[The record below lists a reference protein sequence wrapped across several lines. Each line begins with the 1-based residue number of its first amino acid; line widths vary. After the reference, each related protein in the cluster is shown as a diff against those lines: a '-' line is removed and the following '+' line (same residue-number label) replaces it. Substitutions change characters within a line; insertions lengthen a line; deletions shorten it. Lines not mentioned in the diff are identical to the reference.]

1 MHLFLSNNTETYD
14 FCNKELFF
22 CKNEKIIKVNNIE
35 KNALAILFSNTN
47 LILYNFSF
55 SYQIKENILINN

>member
-1 MHLFLSNNTETYD
+1 MHLFLLNNTEIYD